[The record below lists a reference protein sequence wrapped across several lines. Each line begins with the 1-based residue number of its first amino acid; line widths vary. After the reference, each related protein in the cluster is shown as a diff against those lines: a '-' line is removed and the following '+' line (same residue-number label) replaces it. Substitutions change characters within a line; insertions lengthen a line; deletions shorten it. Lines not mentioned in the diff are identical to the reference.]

1 MAALAIPALFASYNL
16 WRPTLDAS
24 GWAVRPNGPDAG
36 GAAGTVVHVDTAG
49 SDLNDGSTE
58 LLAVA
63 TLDRAWALL
72 KTNNAGTGPAPGNH
86 RLRFKRGQ
94 VHSGTMGQP
103 ETSGGFVWP
112 GGLSATAPFIIEAY
126 GTGDDPIIATPNAEP
141 FAIAF
146 YGDPSSYVWTFD
158 ITFRPADYQAWL
170 TGGPA
175 PSIGPPQ
182 FGELRGERR
191 NFYFE
196 NVRVEG
202 YISAH
207 RFVSDP
213 AADNRT
219 RQLCMHRCHFSRL
232 YNVTTLGPGGDVVK
246 PGGIFNGGTRSV
258 LFSECTFGEVGEW
271 RTHPSGAVYGTDK
284 DQNIYS
290 VWDSQN
296 TLAMGCVFAR
306 SSHAGFQGRGST
318 ASTYDCFSS
327 ECPVPFSGGH
337 AQHNDGAPSTHD
349 AYRFRGKHMWN
360 SVMGGADVSPGVN
373 RGWGLTCGFCSDPSE
388 IGYNI
393 LANNTQST
401 GVAGGLR
408 TDSDDVASQQSQ
420 ANIDLLACRF
430 HHNLVVNWRMG
441 LEVRYTAG
449 AGAPWR
455 LPAAMRFNDNDFY
468 EADSGSTTVLIG
480 RPQGQ
485 GGTWSGNNIG
495 GSGKIKDAAGNE
507 LLPAAL
513 NNATASTW
521 GTVNTA
527 GWSTATDTTLA
538 KYLESIGYAAPN
550 RNLEGLLAG
559 LRALNRSAWTNNLRG
574 SNINTWVRGRFARSE
589 PNYADPNGGPL
600 GVIDPPP
607 PPPPPLSA
615 NAVKTVYK
623 RPNVLAMGP
632 GGAKQSDLS
641 TYTMNISKF
650 LDEELT
656 HVNVVPALDEDT
668 GVLIVD
674 MQVVARRKVDNQT
687 GQKAIVGST
696 NGWLL
701 NLCFE
706 TQEQVTLTDA
716 NEGWFVESGNK
727 FTVRTDSTGRVR
739 GEFEAAD
746 WSGARVH
753 ATVVGRVC
761 DLVTIQTG
769 TAPLRLPASNVSAEQ
784 STVTFAADA
793 TDASVVVTG
802 QTWVD
807 SSMVFFAQVVGED
820 ALINQIGAVVT
831 DVVDGVGYTVRAHA
845 PNGYTGDVSV
855 NVTGV

>member
-1 MAALAIPALFASYNL
+1 VSAIAIPALFSGYNL

-36 GAAGTVVHVDTAG
+36 GATGTVVHVDTAG
-49 SDLNDGSTE
+49 NDANDGSTP

-72 KTNNAGTGPAPGNH
+72 KTNNAGNGPAPGNH

-126 GTGDDPIIATPNAEP
+126 GTGADPIIATPNAEP

-182 FGELRGERR
+182 FGELRGERQ

-290 VWDSQN
+290 VWDSQH
-296 TLAMGCVFAR
+296 TLALGCVFAR

-318 ASTYDCFSS
+318 ASTYNCFVT
-327 ECPVPFSGGH
+327 ECPVPISGGH

-360 SVMGGADVSPGVN
+360 TALGGADVSPGVN
-373 RGWGLTCGFCSDPSE
+373 RGWGFTVGFCSDPSE
-388 IGYNI
+388 LAWNVI
-393 LANNTQST
+393 ANNTQST
-401 GVAGGLR
+401 GVAGGIR
-408 TDSDDVASQQSQ
+408 TDSDDVTAQQTQ
-420 ANIDLLACRF
+420 ANIDLLGCHF
-430 HHNLVVNWRMG
+430 HHNLSVNWRMG
-441 LEVRYTAG
+441 LEVRYTTG

-455 LPAAMRFNDNDFY
+455 LPTAMRFTDNEFY
-468 EADSGSTTVLIG
+468 EADSGSTTILLG
-480 RPQGQ
+480 RPLGQ
-485 GGTWSGNNIG
+485 GGTWSGNKIG
-495 GSGKIKDAAGNE
+495 GSGKLKSTTGVE
-507 LLPAAL
+507 LTQAEAESAIASTLGTVDTTGW
-513 NNATASTW
+513 ATA
-521 GTVNTA
+521 A
-527 GWSTATDTTLA
+527 DTTLA
-538 KYLESIGYAAPN
+538 KYLESIGYSAPN

-559 LRALNRSAWTNNLRG
+559 LRALNRSSWTDNLRG
-574 SNINTWVRGRFARSE
+574 SNINTWVRGRFAKPE
-589 PNYADPNGGPL
+589 PNYADPAGGPL
-600 GVIDPPP
+600 AVDDPPP
-607 PPPPPLSA
+607 PPPPPVGARSNTEFPRL
-615 NAVKTVYK
+615 KVYPESTGLASS
-623 RPNVLAMGP
+623 RLVHRFNQDTRQLIDDELPIARMNV
-632 GGAKQSDLS
+632 
-641 TYTMNISKF
+641 
-650 LDEELT
+650 
-656 HVNVVPALDEDT
+656 T
-668 GVLIVD
+668 GTGTTRIVD
-674 MQVVARRKVDNQT
+674 VQVIARRKEQANGEVA
-687 GQKAIVGST
+687 AIGSK
-696 NGWLL
+696 NGWVVL
-701 NLCFE
+701 
-706 TQEQVTLTDA
+706 VS
-716 NEGWFVESGNK
+716 VESPQSIGLVNANDGNVVEK
-727 FTVRTDSTGRVR
+727 TAKTLLVRTSDKGRFRCELTLPTWAGVRAHAMALGRAGDVITVETGSM
-739 GEFEAAD
+739 GLLMTTEN
-746 WSGARVH
+746 SAR
-753 ATVVGRVC
+753 ATVDFGV
-761 DLVTIQTG
+761 DQ
-769 TAPLRLPASNVSAEQ
+769 
-784 STVTFAADA
+784 

-802 QTWVD
+802 QAWV
-807 SSMVFFAQVVGED
+807 SSGMRFFAQVVGED
-820 ALINQIGAVVT
+820 ALINQVGAIVT

-845 PNGYTGDVSV
+845 PNGHSGNISVDVM
-855 NVTGV
+855 GMI